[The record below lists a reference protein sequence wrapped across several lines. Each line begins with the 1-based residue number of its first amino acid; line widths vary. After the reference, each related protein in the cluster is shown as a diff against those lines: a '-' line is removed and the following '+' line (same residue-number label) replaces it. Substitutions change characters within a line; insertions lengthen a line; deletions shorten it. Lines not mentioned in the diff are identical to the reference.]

1 MNGVMFIWLVSLFM
15 PGRRSWLK
23 SETVQGVGPP
33 ISIAT
38 VVEMRICI

>member
-1 MNGVMFIWLVSLFM
+1 MKGVMFIWPVSLFM
-15 PGRRSWLK
+15 PGSWLK

-38 VVEMRICI
+38 VVETRICI